1 MSADYSALATLIL
14 LAGFL
19 LYYYIVYPFLLSPLA
34 KIPNAHWTSP
44 FLPWWILWK
53 TYQQLELAA
62 AYEAHQRFGLIVRLG
77 PKDLELLPQKRLTTD
92 TGNRTR
98 SAVLQNRIIR
108 STGGESPQS
117 TPNLRF
123 STLHN

>member
-53 TYQQLELAA
+53 RYQQVELAA

-77 PKDLELLPQKRLTTD
+77 PEDLSVSCYED
-92 TGNRTR
+92 GIRT
-98 SAVLQNRIIR
+98 IY
-108 STGGESPQS
+108 GGGFDKPTYFDFYKCYESGC
-117 TPNLRF
+117 
-123 STLHN
+123 